1 MKKNLLLY
9 ILLIFLIIVNGF
21 FLFNYIGKPHM
32 KGPRGPQGPSNF
44 IAKQL
49 NFNDTQLDKFGEL
62 INSHKKRMRTIS
74 DDLKEL
80 KEGLFDNISNMS
92 ISESKIDS
100 IATLIGNNEK
110 EKDLEVFNHFR
121 NIQSICNEKQKKYF
135 DEIMRDA
142 LSHNKKNMPKYPR
155 GN

>member
-1 MKKNLLLY
+1 
-9 ILLIFLIIVNGF
+9 
-21 FLFNYIGKPHM
+21 
-32 KGPRGPQGPSNF
+32 
-44 IAKQL
+44 
-49 NFNDTQLDKFGEL
+49 
-62 INSHKKRMRTIS
+62 MRTIS

-92 ISESKIDS
+92 ISETKIDS

-142 LSHNKKNMPKYPR
+142 LHGDQRNRPKPPR
-155 GN
+155 RN

>member
-1 MKKNLLLY
+1 MNDTIELAKK
-9 ILLIFLIIVNGF
+9 LIAFESITPAKQDIFDFLIKLFKEYGF
-21 FLFNYIGKPHM
+21 ET
-32 KGPRGPQGPSNF
+32 
-44 IAKQL
+44 KQL

-62 INSHKKRMRTIS
+62 SNSHKKRMRTIS

-80 KEGLFDNISNMS
+80 KDGLFDNISNMS
-92 ISESKIDS
+92 ISKSKIDS